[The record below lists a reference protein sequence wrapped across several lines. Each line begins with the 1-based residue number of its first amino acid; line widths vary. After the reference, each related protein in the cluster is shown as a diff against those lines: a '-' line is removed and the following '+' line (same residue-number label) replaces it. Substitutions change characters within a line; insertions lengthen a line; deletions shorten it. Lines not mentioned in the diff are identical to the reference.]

1 MKRMDFNVWA
11 AVCRRIHAAGNLGMA
26 MLMAVRTA
34 VSITERAAERMAV
47 GTAVGVVFCMAVGLA
62 SCSSSD
68 DEGSKI
74 DVKEYLAGKE
84 WNVNSTN
91 GTYSFYKNHMVY
103 YEDSPSFSSSGLA
116 GQPNIGFGYWMMN
129 GDKLTTQGLVIKF
142 FNEENGYMAAV
153 WYKERSAAKGY

>member
-1 MKRMDFNVWA
+1 MKRMNFNVWA

-34 VSITERAAERMAV
+34 MSITERAAERMAV

-103 YEDSPSFSSSGLA
+103 YEDSQSF
-116 GQPNIGFGYWMMN
+116 
-129 GDKLTTQGLVIKF
+129 
-142 FNEENGYMAAV
+142 
-153 WYKERSAAKGY
+153 